1 MRIYTSWGLFTLIGA
16 IPFIL
21 HRVNLINDFY
31 FLSCVFI
38 YLFLLLTLSAVM
50 TIHLARSS
58 KDERRVLFLSL
69 LGFISLNVFAVI
81 TVGHAVWIGGL
92 ILLTFDHLKYFIPIS
107 LVANFPVISFLIW
120 KTARE
125 ARYLNIKHFA
135 IPFLATT
142 IMVIL
147 LAKSFRDIAGFSDYF
162 LLGNLICDIII
173 LSLLLIFLSEYF
185 KTETL
190 VYYGFL
196 TVYFSVKYAVDYL
209 LFLRIL
215 KFSGFDL
222 TLFIY
227 LAASTLMFSG
237 IRHIYSKEVTFLSYY
252 ELDSERKKYAELYEK
267 VRELQEILRLTNR
280 MLRHDILNKL
290 QIISGYIETFMMTK
304 NESLLEKALKAVKES
319 SDYIEKIR
327 ELEKIVITEGE
338 GLKPI
343 NVRRVV
349 EDVAKSYSVPIN
361 INGFCFVMADEALH
375 SVIDNIISNAIKHGR
390 TERIDV
396 WLSEFEDEAE
406 IKIVDYGLGIEPEI
420 RSEVF
425 KEGFKFGEDAGT
437 GLGLYIVKKVVDRY
451 GGKVW
456 IEDTKPHGA
465 TFVIRLKAA
474 RKSLVSDD
482 ERAPLIRDEGFEF

>member
-1 MRIYTSWGLFTLIGA
+1 MRIYTSWGVFTLIGA
-16 IPFIL
+16 IPFIV
-21 HRVNLINDFY
+21 HKFNLIPNDLY
-31 FLSCVFI
+31 LGSVYI
-38 YLFLLLTLSAVM
+38 YILLLLTLSAVM
-50 TIHLARSS
+50 TIFLARSS
-58 KDERRVLFLSL
+58 KDERRGLFLSL
-69 LGFISLNVFAVI
+69 LGFLSLNIFAVT
-81 TVGHAVWIGGL
+81 TVGQAVWTRGYF
-92 ILLTFDHLKYFIPIS
+92 LLTLDHLKYFIPVS

-120 KTARE
+120 KTVRE
-125 ARYLNIKHFA
+125 ARYLDVKHFVL
-135 IPFLATT
+135 PVLATT
-142 IMVIL
+142 IMIIL
-147 LAKSFRDIAGFSDYF
+147 LVTSFRGIAEFSDY
-162 LLGNLICDIII
+162 LLVGNLICDIIV

-190 VYYGFL
+190 TYYGFL
-196 TVYFSVKYAVDYL
+196 SGYFSVKYVVDYL
-209 LFLRIL
+209 IFLKIL
-215 KFSGFDL
+215 EVSGFDL
-222 TLFIY
+222 TIFLY

-375 SVIDNIISNAIKHGR
+375 SVMDNIISNAIKHGR
-390 TERIDV
+390 TEKIDV

-474 RKSLVSDD
+474 RKSLISDD
-482 ERAPLIRDEGFEF
+482 ERAPLTRDEGFEF